1 MFNKI
6 TNMLLI
12 TIESSNAL
20 DELANFLTEYINY
33 YYKFKEIHNIARFY
47 IGNKGH
53 VFRITAEADQMSPW
67 ATLNQDSMV
76 IEEIPKVKIV
86 NDKEFSKWE
95 VNFEELVY
103 NLNLEPNFMT
113 YGIIPTYSYK
123 FPMKQVKQFV
133 YYASLED
140 EDFYA

>member
-6 TNMLLI
+6 TNILPL
-12 TIESSNAL
+12 TIESSDAL
-20 DELANFLTEYINY
+20 DELANFLTEYIDN
-33 YYKFKEIHNIARFY
+33 YYKFKEIHNTARFY

-53 VFRITAEADQMSPW
+53 VFRMTAEADIITPW
-67 ATLNQDSMV
+67 SAPFYYTAKGELV
-76 IEEIPKVKIV
+76 ARKIID
-86 NDKEFSKWE
+86 DKEFSKWE
-95 VNFEELVY
+95 IQLEELVY
-103 NLNLEPNFMT
+103 NLNLEPNFIT

-133 YYASLED
+133 YNISLET